1 MALAEFEPTDDDAVV
16 VSKVRTF
23 VADEL
28 RRLGRPDRVD
38 DAVLVASEL
47 ASNAVLHGRGVAE
60 ARVEAVEGGVRIE
73 VYDRKRLPPM
83 LARASV
89 DAMTGRGLRMVSSLS
104 ARWAVEPTDEGKVVW
119 AELSDRARAASEGAD
134 EILDAW
140 HDEEWDDPDA
150 AAVRHRISLGDVPTT
165 LLLASKS
172 HADNLVREF
181 TLAARGAR
189 SGVTGAV
196 PPHLASLIETV
207 ATRFA
212 EPRQAIKRQALA
224 AESRGHA
231 HVRLEL
237 TLPQEAADAGV
248 AYLRALD
255 EADAYCR
262 AARLLTLE
270 TPPQHRVFRR
280 WYVGAI
286 IDQLRAASAGLP
298 APPPETFEERL
309 LREID
314 AVAAAQEASSRA
326 ARLYEVS
333 AALARA
339 HTPEAVA
346 AAVLDQGVAA
356 LGASGGGLLLAGEAD
371 RLLVL
376 EGEGSSR
383 AVAERIRSRSGD
395 TELPAAVAL
404 RSGEPVWLE
413 SGHEESAGP
422 AHPRQ
427 AAASVCA
434 VPLEVDG
441 RRLGALRFSFPE
453 PRLFDDDERRF
464 VLALAAQAAQT
475 LDRAQLH
482 EQRVDLARRLQG
494 NLLSEHLRGPSGVDL
509 AGVYLPS
516 GDGMS
521 LGGSFCDA
529 WPLGDG
535 RWALAVADAV
545 ATGPEAAALAAM
557 VRFSL
562 RALTVTDA
570 DPRSLLHSL
579 NAMLLDAA
587 AGGPE
592 GERCATALFGVLSLD
607 PAPTVALAT
616 AGNPPPVVRRAD
628 GRLEEVPVTG
638 SVLGQRADPRFGS
651 ITVELGEDDTLV
663 VYAEGVRRPLTA
675 GASSFGA
682 GGLRGVL
689 RTAQSG
695 ARAVSDAMTRA
706 ALHHEG
712 STDDRLAALVVHCA
726 P

>member
-1 MALAEFEPTDDDAVV
+1 M
-16 VSKVRTF
+16 
-23 VADEL
+23 
-28 RRLGRPDRVD
+28 
-38 DAVLVASEL
+38 
-47 ASNAVLHGRGVAE
+47 
-60 ARVEAVEGGVRIE
+60 
-73 VYDRKRLPPM
+73 
-83 LARASV
+83 
-89 DAMTGRGLRMVSSLS
+89 
-104 ARWAVEPTDEGKVVW
+104 
-119 AELSDRARAASEGAD
+119 
-134 EILDAW
+134 
-140 HDEEWDDPDA
+140 
-150 AAVRHRISLGDVPTT
+150 
-165 LLLASKS
+165 
-172 HADNLVREF
+172 
-181 TLAARGAR
+181 
-189 SGVTGAV
+189 
-196 PPHLASLIETV
+196 
-207 ATRFA
+207 
-212 EPRQAIKRQALA
+212 
-224 AESRGHA
+224 
-231 HVRLEL
+231 RLEL
-237 TLPQEAADAGV
+237 SLPPEAADAGV

-286 IDQLRAASAGLP
+286 VDQLRAASAGLP

-326 ARLYEVS
+326 ARLYGVS

-339 HTPEAVA
+339 HTAEAVA

-356 LGASGGGLLLAGEAD
+356 LGASGGGLLLAGEED

-376 EGEGSSR
+376 EGERRSP
-383 AVAERIRSRSGD
+383 AVVERVPSRSGD
-395 TELPAAVAL
+395 AELPAAVAL

-413 SGHEESAGP
+413 SGHEESAAP

-441 RRLGALRFSFPE
+441 RRLGALRFGFPE

-464 VLALAAQAAQT
+464 VLALAAQAAQA

-482 EQRVDLARRLQG
+482 EQRMHLGRRLQG
-494 NLLSEHLRGPSGVDL
+494 NLLSELRGPSGVDL

-516 GDGMS
+516 GGGMG

-562 RALTVTDA
+562 RALTVSDA
-570 DPRSLLHSL
+570 DPQSVLHSL

-592 GERCATALFGVLSLD
+592 GEQCSTALFGVLSQD
-607 PAPTVALAT
+607 PAATVALAT

-628 GRLEEVPVTG
+628 GRIEEVPVTG

-651 ITVELGEDDTLV
+651 VSIELGADDTLV
-663 VYAEGVRRPLTA
+663 VYAEGLGTPLTA
-675 GASSFGA
+675 GAFSFGA

-695 ARAVSDAMTRA
+695 ARAVSDAVRRA

-712 STDDRLAALVVHCA
+712 STDDRLAALVVHRA